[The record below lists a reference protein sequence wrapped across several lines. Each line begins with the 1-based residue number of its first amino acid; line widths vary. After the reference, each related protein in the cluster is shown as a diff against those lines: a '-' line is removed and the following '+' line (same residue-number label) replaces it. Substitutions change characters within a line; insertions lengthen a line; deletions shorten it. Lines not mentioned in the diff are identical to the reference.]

1 MYDPLKLSPE
11 LEALGE
17 ELKKDCP
24 DSGACHY
31 YRSAY
36 LNYKAV
42 YADLLRMEAA
52 DPPYSDISKFA
63 FRSKVKD
70 YINDLHALS
79 VCWDIIKR
87 LQEIEEKNNDPN
99 T

>member
-1 MYDPLKLSPE
+1 
-11 LEALGE
+11 
-17 ELKKDCP
+17 
-24 DSGACHY
+24 
-31 YRSAY
+31 
-36 LNYKAV
+36 
-42 YADLLRMEAA
+42 MEAA

-63 FRSKVKD
+63 IRNKVKD

-79 VCWDIIKR
+79 ESWDIIKR